1 MNSESTVSSPVA
13 SVPADMRRPKRRRTQ
28 DERFEPEFFKR
39 RAVSPGLS
47 HSPILAA
54 SPPLSGANGGGKRLN
69 FQGMSGTRSSL
80 FFYFFLRFYTMRYV
94 FLLAYCAQ
102 IPVTAL

>member
-1 MNSESTVSSPVA
+1 MNSESVVSSPVA
-13 SVPADMRRPKRRRTQ
+13 AIPSEMRRPKRRRTQ

-54 SPPLSGANGGGKRLN
+54 SPPLTGGNGGGKRLN
-69 FQGMSGTRSSL
+69 YQGMSGMWLCVSSRITLREGL
-80 FFYFFLRFYTMRYV
+80 FLTKFHRYT
-94 FLLAYCAQ
+94 
-102 IPVTAL
+102 

>member
-1 MNSESTVSSPVA
+1 MNSESVAGSPVVGSPVA
-13 SVPADMRRPKRRRTQ
+13 NIPSEMRRPKRRRTQ

-54 SPPLSGANGGGKRLN
+54 SPPLGGGNGGGKRLN
-69 FQGMSGTRSSL
+69 FQGMSGK
-80 FFYFFLRFYTMRYV
+80 RYCMCV
-94 FLLAYCAQ
+94 RVSVLTK
-102 IPVTAL
+102 IS

>member
-1 MNSESTVSSPVA
+1 MNSESVVGSPVA
-13 SVPADMRRPKRRRTQ
+13 NTSEIRRPKRRRTQ

-54 SPPLSGANGGGKRLN
+54 SPPLGGGNGGGKRLN
-69 FQGMSGTRSSL
+69 FQGMSGKGFRMHILSE
-80 FFYFFLRFYTMRYV
+80 
-94 FLLAYCAQ
+94 
-102 IPVTAL
+102 

>member
-1 MNSESTVSSPVA
+1 MNSESVVGSPVA
-13 SVPADMRRPKRRRTQ
+13 NIPSEMRRPKRRRTQ

-54 SPPLSGANGGGKRLN
+54 SPPLGGGNGGKRLN
-69 FQGMSGTRSSL
+69 FQGMSGK
-80 FFYFFLRFYTMRYV
+80 
-94 FLLAYCAQ
+94 
-102 IPVTAL
+102 